1 MADETRKTDTPAAP
15 KLSQDKVPAG
25 IEVQTGEA
33 APATVAAAAAE
44 TKASVEKAGFVLVK
58 KNPHVV
64 AIDVFETGDFQ
75 IGKTPVA
82 VPADQV
88 AAICSHKDEYG
99 RQLVVKA

>member
-1 MADETRKTDTPAAP
+1 MADDTRKTDPPAAP
-15 KLSQDKVPAG
+15 KLSPEKVPAG
-25 IEVQTGEA
+25 IEVQTGQA
-33 APATVAAAAAE
+33 AAATVVAGAAE

-64 AIDVFETGDFQ
+64 AIDVFETGDFK

-88 AAICSHKDEYG
+88 EAICGHKDEYG
-99 RQLVVKA
+99 RQLVVRA